1 MSLRSP
7 MIGNY
12 MGVKA
17 NNGLRFAD
25 ELRFRFLVLNS
36 WGRNEI
42 WQFGCGRKRAVR
54 CANTAVCGSRKL
66 A

>member
-1 MSLRSP
+1 
-7 MIGNY
+7 MIGNF

-17 NNGLRFAD
+17 NNGLRIAD
-25 ELRFRFLVLNS
+25 KLRFRFLVLNS
-36 WGRNEI
+36 CGGTEI

-54 CANTAVCGSRKL
+54 CANTAVCGSGKL